1 MREYFRSKI
10 QFNKQIIF
18 RLITIFL
25 ISQILFCA
33 SAKRYVVNRGNDLT
47 DIVNVGVEKDVYGFD
62 AIFLIPI
69 GGVTRNANGKG
80 LGLRHSHLGFY
91 KTGDNEN
98 VFLIKDKNLIVRH
111 ELHLGDSIFYGTG
124 FHEPINPRNLRTQ
137 NKNYLILTRGKG
149 CYDTKLYYK
158 EEARLCHWTTNIVFF
173 PIEISLGIYFGIR
186 VGFNVGEFAD
196 FIVGFVGFDPIK
208 DDYDDNGNLP
218 EMKDWKE
225 KNVITIIRFYEKD
238 LPKPLEKKDWESKL
252 DAIDEKMNMRLIKK

>member
-1 MREYFRSKI
+1 M
-10 QFNKQIIF
+10 IISRITF
-18 RLITIFL
+18 TIFSLLLLNCSSFQNYL
-25 ISQILFCA
+25 I
-33 SAKRYVVNRGNDLT
+33 NRGNDLT
-47 DIVNVGVEKDVYGFD
+47 DIINIGLEKDVYGID

-69 GGVTRNANGKG
+69 GGVTRNAKGKG

-158 EEARLCHWTTNIVFF
+158 DEARICHWTTNIVFF
-173 PIEISLGIYFGIR
+173 PIEISLGVYFGIR
-186 VGFNVGEFAD
+186 VGFNIGEFVD
-196 FIVGFVGFDPIK
+196 FLGGFIGFDPIK
-208 DDYDDNGNLP
+208 DDYDDNGNLR
-218 EMKDWKE
+218 ETKGWQE
-225 KNVITIIRFYEKD
+225 KNVITIIRFDEKD
-238 LPKPLEKKDWESKL
+238 LPKPLEKKDWESKV
-252 DAIDEKMNMRLIKK
+252 DALDEKMDKRLTK